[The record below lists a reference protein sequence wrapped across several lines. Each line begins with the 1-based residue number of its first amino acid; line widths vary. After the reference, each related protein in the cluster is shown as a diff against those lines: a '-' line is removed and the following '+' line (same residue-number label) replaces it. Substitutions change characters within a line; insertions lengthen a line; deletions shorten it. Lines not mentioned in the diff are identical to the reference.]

1 MERDNSDKDAN
12 WQTTTWEGAV
22 EERLRAALDSTY
34 EERFR
39 WLVESYELFV
49 LQSLGGKTE

>member
-22 EERLRAALDSTY
+22 EERLRAALNSTY

-49 LQSLGGKTE
+49 LQTLGGKTE